1 MTDDLPEHRDKPP
14 YVMYDM
20 IKEIP
25 KGIQATLSV
34 LQNTDLHFLSDE
46 LYFTGNGT
54 AFHSATVGAQ
64 VLYETP
70 KKWKSI
76 QAYEMEHFYPPKGT
90 LIAFSHTGKTK
101 STVDAVKKYRDQV
114 RTVAVTHFEET
125 PLTKAAEDSIII
137 NSPDRSLCNTKA
149 FFDNAFASLEIAS
162 EFGEIE
168 YDRKELHNIVEREVN
183 SSDKE
188 IAEISK
194 NLDYV
199 KDVFVLGSGPNFI
212 AAREI
217 AQKLKEATHLHAEG
231 IELEEFNHGCTSV
244 IDKNS
249 LVIIIDSEVDKK
261 RASQIVKACEYT
273 DTRTLVVNGDG
284 SYSLDVNEVS
294 MAAYFPFTYMVQ
306 MYYLAYYMA
315 VDRGI
320 NPDYLRFEDKRYRD
334 FDNVVFPPGA
344 H

>member
-1 MTDDLPEHRDKPP
+1 MTDDLPEHRDRPP

-25 KGIQATLSV
+25 KGIRATMSV
-34 LQNTDLHFLSDE
+34 LQKTDLNFLSDE

-64 VLYETP
+64 VLYGTD

-76 QAYEMEHFYPPKGT
+76 QAYEMEHFYPPRGT

-101 STVDAVKKYRDQV
+101 STVDALKKYRDQV
-114 RTVAVTHFEET
+114 RTVAITHFGKT
-125 PLTKAAEDSIII
+125 PLTKAAENSVII
-137 NSPDRSLCNTKA
+137 NSPDLSLCNTKA

-162 EFGEIE
+162 AFGEIE
-168 YDRKELHNIVEREVN
+168 YDWKELYSIVERQVN
-183 SSDKE
+183 SSERE
-188 IAEISK
+188 IEEISK
-194 NLDYV
+194 NLGDV
-199 KDVFVLGSGPNFI
+199 KDVFVLGSGPNLI
-212 AAREI
+212 AARET

-249 LVIIIDSEVDKK
+249 LVIIIDSEVDQK
-261 RASQIVKACEYT
+261 RASEIVKACEYT
-273 DTRTLVVNGDG
+273 DTQTLVVNGEG
-284 SYSLDVNEVS
+284 SYSLEVDEVP
-294 MAAYFPFTYMVQ
+294 MAAYFPFAYMVK

-315 VDRGI
+315 LYRGI